1 MDVGWQ
7 GCSTV
12 DMTCL
17 TLTSPSRN
25 KLRQASGPKPT
36 KSLYQLSKPSGPS
49 RLSKPFGLEL
59 DVTARRGRRGFFF
72 RWHLLDKKTPEL
84 VFSPRPFLLFPA
96 LYAGS
101 LAAYASEPLLM
112 QSRHY
117 TDTIYRR
124 KKENRSK
131 KKEKKGRGQKGLGEE
146 RYVRVGVVPPRDQ
159 KRKWE
164 GRGFGDGEACE

>member
-131 KKEKKGRGQKGLGEE
+131 KKEKKRAWSKRARRGKICSCGGGAAPGPKKEMGGEGFW
-146 RYVRVGVVPPRDQ
+146 RWRGV
-159 KRKWE
+159 
-164 GRGFGDGEACE
+164 